1 MANLNSYEENLKQL
15 TKNSKEMVELAK
27 AMGEAVTGNEES
39 VVFGDGILLPS
50 FINVTNRLRRAENT
64 IATFVKGHGVVETD
78 DGTYR
83 KIKVETI
90 SRPPKNVGSLV
101 DVSTFTINPNWF
113 FESLQYP
120 RCIVKVNL
128 TEKIDDDSDRVYVNR
143 IIIDTDQDRLT
154 DDIETN
160 ILHGN
165 LHYGEM
171 IEYLN
176 NKMIEYKED
185 RDEVKLPLTYEKYVG
200 SFVVTGSSLEQSSI
214 DSISRLKYYLST
226 VNYSTINE
234 DGVVVESGNV
244 LSNGDLLRFNNTLF
258 KVSEI
263 NQKEKSLNLEYAVGY
278 ETVGVGDV
286 LEFYNDPFREKVIS
300 VGIGINELDVLY
312 VKGVNENYNLL
323 SRDWSNPIAFK
334 TNELIYED
342 DDTKQFR
349 EYYIENVADF
359 GRDLISQIREG
370 RISSING
377 IKPNAPILVGDDL
390 RVVQI
395 NTQLEQ
401 TLDQDTYNKL
411 KKTIAEIKTKIEA
424 SRTTIS
430 DNQNKLLTESDQSAR
445 SVAQNTIDSETQ
457 RLNSLTTEFSS
468 SVNRLKTIL
477 NEANALSYSPKYHI
491 RGFFAIPAAKY
502 EYDEDGIK
510 AGKQSVVG
518 FETMYRY
525 IKEDET
531 GSPLNTFNFR
541 ESSEETANFQTGV
554 FSDWNLYVSPFL
566 EKRLNESTGLWEWV
580 EEKEDGTHVTINQI
594 DIPIQIGEKVEIK
607 VRSISEAGYPYNP
620 IKSDWSNSV
629 IISFPENLS
638 SKDFATASIE
648 EARNDITAV
657 TIQETL
663 SAAGVYTHLSDSNA
677 QYKHS
682 AENIEYVEIVTDDE
696 SSTTTVSTTSV
707 AEKLRKLTD
716 TIRQLT
722 GSGENNKPT
731 LDINVPYVEENG
743 EVKNKTYSLSTR
755 VPNLSKDDRRALDQ
769 NIKNSTMEIL
779 EKFKDLVIRDVSAMA
794 R

>member
-1 MANLNSYEENLKQL
+1 MANINSYEENFRQL

-39 VVFGDGILLPS
+39 IVFGDGIILPS
-50 FINVTNRLRRAENT
+50 FINVTNRLKRAENT

-83 KIKVETI
+83 KIKVDTV
-90 SRPPKNVGSLV
+90 SRPPKNVTGLV

-113 FESLQYP
+113 FENFQYP
-120 RCIVKVNL
+120 RCIVKVDL

-143 IIIDTDQDRLT
+143 IIIDTDQDRLSS
-154 DDIETN
+154 DAETT
-160 ILHGN
+160 ILNGK
-165 LHYGEM
+165 LSYGEM

-185 RDEVKLPLTYEKYVG
+185 RDEIKLPLTYEKYIG
-200 SFVVTGSSLEQSSI
+200 SFVVTGTSLEQSQI
-214 DSISRLKYYLST
+214 DGISKLRYYLST

-234 DGVVVESGNV
+234 DGIIVESGNI

-258 KVSEI
+258 KVSDI
-263 NQKEKSLNLEYAVGY
+263 NQKDKSLSLEYAVGY
-278 ETVGVGDV
+278 ESLGVGDV

-300 VGIGINELDVLY
+300 VGIGINEIDILY

-323 SRDWSNPIAFK
+323 SRDWSSPIAFK
-334 TNELIYED
+334 TNDLEYEND
-342 DDTKQFR
+342 STKNFR

-359 GRDLISQIREG
+359 GRDMISQVREG

-377 IKPNAPILVGDDL
+377 IQPNAPILIGDDL

-401 TLDQDTYNKL
+401 TIDKESYLAL
-411 KKTIAEIKTKIEA
+411 KKTIAETKTKIEA
-424 SRTTIS
+424 ARVTIS
-430 DNQNKLLTESDQSAR
+430 DNQNKLLTTYEKDIR
-445 SVAQNTIDSETQ
+445 EITQNTIDSETQ

-468 SVNRLKTIL
+468 AVNRLKTIL
-477 NEANALSYSPKYHI
+477 DEANALSYSPKYHI
-491 RGFFAIPAAKY
+491 RGFFAIPAPVY
-502 EYDEDGIK
+502 QYDSDGIQI
-510 AGKQSVVG
+510 GKQCVIG

-531 GSPLNTFNFR
+531 GTPLNTFNFR
-541 ESSEETANFQTGV
+541 ESSGESANYETGI

-566 EKRLNESTGLWEWV
+566 EKKLNVSNGYWEWV
-580 EEKEDGTHVTINQI
+580 EEKQDGTHVSINQI
-594 DIPIQIGEKVEIK
+594 DIPIRIGEKVEIK

-648 EARNDITAV
+648 EAKNDIVAV

-663 SAAGVYTHLSDSNA
+663 SSAGVYTHLSDSNA
-677 QYKHS
+677 QYKHA
-682 AENIEYVEIVTDDE
+682 AENIEYVEIITD
-696 SSTTTVSTTSV
+696 SSTGTTTVSTTSV
-707 AEKLRKLTD
+707 AEKLRALSNEIDRLKGT
-716 TIRQLT
+716 
-722 GSGENNKPT
+722 GENDTPAIDLT
-731 LDINVPYVEENG
+731 IPSSTG
-743 EVKNKTYSLSTR
+743 GASKTYSIKTR
-755 VPNLSKDDRRALDQ
+755 IPSLDKSGKVELDTM
-769 NIKNSTMEIL
+769 IKNSTTEIL
-779 EKFKDLVIRDVSAMA
+779 KNFTKMINRDIDPSTSI
-794 R
+794 